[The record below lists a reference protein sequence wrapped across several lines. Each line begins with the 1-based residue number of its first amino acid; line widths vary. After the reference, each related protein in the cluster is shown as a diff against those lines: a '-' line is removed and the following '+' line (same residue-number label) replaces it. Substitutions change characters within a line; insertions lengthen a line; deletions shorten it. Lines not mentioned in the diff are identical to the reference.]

1 MLTKKQVKELR
12 DVLEQELNE
21 LEERNKEKVNE
32 MEHPGDTDTFHGDE
46 ADQAT
51 YLEHSS
57 RLLRLRDRDRKLINK
72 IQKTIAKFN
81 NGTYG
86 TCSACGIDIPY
97 ERLKLR
103 PVAELCIECKQTQE
117 EREERDKL
125 FKRR

>member
-1 MLTKKQVKELR
+1 MLTKKQVKEL
-12 DVLEQELNE
+12 LEDLEKELQG
-21 LEERNKEKVNE
+21 LEERNKEKANQ

-51 YLEHSS
+51 FLEQRS

-72 IQKTIAKFN
+72 IQKTIVKIE
-81 NGTYG
+81 NGSYG
-86 TCSACGIDIPY
+86 TCDACGIDIPY

-103 PVAELCIECKQTQE
+103 PVAGLCIECKQAQE

>member
-1 MLTKKQVKELR
+1 MLTKEQIQELR
-12 DVLEQELNE
+12 DNLEQELLD
-21 LEERNKEKVNE
+21 LEKRNREKVNE
-32 MEHPGDTDTFHGDE
+32 MEHPGETDTFHGDE

-51 YLEHSS
+51 YLEQRN

-72 IQKTIAKFN
+72 IQKTIAKLE

-86 TCSACGIDIPY
+86 TCDACGIDIPY

-103 PVAELCIECKQTQE
+103 PVANLCIECKQTQE

>member
-1 MLTKKQVKELR
+1 MLTKEQIKELR
-12 DVLEQELNE
+12 NDLENELRE

-51 YLEHSS
+51 YLEHRS

-72 IQKTIAKFN
+72 IQKTIAKID
-81 NGTYG
+81 NGIYG
-86 TCSACGIDIPY
+86 TCDACGIDIPY

-103 PVAELCIECKQTQE
+103 PVADLCIECKQAQE

>member
-1 MLTKKQVKELR
+1 MLTKEQIKELR
-12 DVLEQELNE
+12 DNLEQDLID
-21 LEERNKEKVNE
+21 LEKRNREKVNE
-32 MEHPGDTDTFHGDE
+32 MEHPGETDTFHGDE

-51 YLEHSS
+51 YMEQRS

-72 IQKTIAKFN
+72 IQKTISKLE

-86 TCSACGIDIPY
+86 TCDACGIDIPY

-103 PVAELCIECKQTQE
+103 PVADLCIECKQAQE

>member
-1 MLTKKQVKELR
+1 MLTKEQIRELR
-12 DVLEQELNE
+12 DNLEQELLE
-21 LEERNKEKVNE
+21 LEKRNREKVSE
-32 MEHPGDTDTFHGDE
+32 MEHSGETDSFHGDE

-51 YLEHSS
+51 YLEQRN
-57 RLLRLRDRDRKLINK
+57 RLLRLRDRDRQLINK
-72 IQKTIAKFN
+72 IQKTISKLE

-86 TCSACGIDIPY
+86 TCDACGTDIPY

-103 PVAELCIECKQTQE
+103 PVANLCIECKRAQE

>member
-1 MLTKKQVKELR
+1 MLTKEQIKELR
-12 DVLEQELNE
+12 NILEQELQE

-51 YLEHSS
+51 YLEHRS

-72 IQKTIAKFN
+72 IQKTIAKIN

-86 TCSACGIDIPY
+86 TCDSCGIDIPY

-103 PVAELCIECKQTQE
+103 PVADLCIECKQAQE